1 MKICLN
7 KLFREPDLIT
17 LWMLLACLNKTIDGK
32 AGSLWYNLNQ
42 ESHKSDENQD
52 PHIHKGVLVWH
63 HDHNSE
69 KTFFRG
75 YGMEWACVLWKR
87 MHVTGIGCDAVLNM
101 TDALIEYLLK
111 SQKNC
116 YNRDT
121 NRSMNVKA
129 STSSCPR
136 FRIKQMAEKQ
146 NRLIWSVCPSSEMIS
161 NFSECLSSRMRS
173 VP

>member
-69 KTFFRG
+69 KNFLPWLRNG
-75 YGMEWACVLWKR
+75 VGMC
-87 MHVTGIGCDAVLNM
+87 AVE
-101 TDALIEYLLK
+101 TDACHRYRLRCCPQHDGRSYCIPAQISKELLQQRHE
-111 SQKNC
+111 QKHECEGFHKFVSEISDQANGRKTELVDLVRLSVLR
-116 YNRDT
+116 ND
-121 NRSMNVKA
+121 
-129 STSSCPR
+129 
-136 FRIKQMAEKQ
+136 IK
-146 NRLIWSVCPSSEMIS
+146 
-161 NFSECLSSRMRS
+161 FF
-173 VP
+173 